1 MSSKENTLREMVGH
15 ERRQDLIG
23 VLASLPDAIGG
34 ALQRLSVRQY
44 SVCSMSA
51 AYNKYTAVIETEL
64 LPAEKRAQKERSKFR
79 VKARE
84 TGDCTPTVG
93 ERVRRRREQFEG
105 KWAGQRAFI
114 VSNGSNGD
122 RIPSAPTT
130 SKVYGLSCRVSTS

>member
-44 SVCSMSA
+44 SVCTMSA
-51 AYNKYTAVIETEL
+51 AYNKYTAVVETEL

-79 VKARE
+79 VKRE
-84 TGDCTPTVG
+84 RLEILHPQWVSVREG
-93 ERVRRRREQFEG
+93 EESSLKE
-105 KWAGQRAFI
+105 
-114 VSNGSNGD
+114 NGRN
-122 RIPSAPTT
+122 
-130 SKVYGLSCRVSTS
+130 KELL